1 MSVKIRNRRRLST
14 LRTVVAALAFGAVG
28 AVAMAQGTVGGY
40 VFSQSS
46 GTYTT
51 LTGATVLGSGLT
63 DDESYTVDLVSMSP
77 AFDFSFA
84 GERVRSLAVTTNG
97 HVRFR
102 GRGQHDSYNP
112 IAGAGAENNWV
123 ACVFSRDNQ
132 GNTTLGSEI
141 RYLVTGTAPNRTL
154 TVEWTN
160 RQRFGG
166 VPAEAWTYQLQ
177 MDETTGVMRMVYG
190 TFTGSPSAI
199 TGQVGLEGFTNT
211 AGNFLTRTT
220 TTNWAATTA
229 GTAAQT
235 CTVSGTVFPA
245 SGLTFTWT
253 PTTAAAPGAPALL
266 YPAAAATFVPQNVAL
281 LWDAPTAGA
290 NSPTEY
296 FLDFDTTDPPTNNI
310 STGSA
315 NQFDPAGLMTAATSY
330 FFKARSSNAGG
341 TSADSAQRTF
351 TTDSPIATFPYT
363 QNFATYPAV
372 LNTAGAWQEARA
384 YPSANTQFLDFPRP
398 DNTYPSG
405 GTVLGAW
412 QADGFA
418 NVGTTGAARLA
429 LVNNNMCEWLMT
441 PIFDIGTGAE
451 YRLRFDV
458 ALTTNGGTGAST
470 ILAGDTYRVLK
481 STDGGATWNVAD
493 TLMTFNNSSVIS
505 NTGQT
510 VTINLGAE
518 DGLVQFAF
526 VGVSG
531 QAARNGA
538 APDFFIDNV
547 IVEPVPLVADLSGSS
562 LSANFNN
569 QFGGRNV
576 TYTATITN
584 TGAAAST
591 GTTLNV
597 PIEPGFSYV
606 AASANVSTT
615 PSFATGA
622 LTDTGGVID
631 LASTSIPSGGTV
643 TVSWQYRS
651 DNTTGTA
658 TTTATINDPSLGTPI
673 TRNVVHTFRPNLP
686 VAAGSDIFY
695 DVWDTFQGSP
705 NSPTFN
711 YEAPTGTALTF
722 ADDDA
727 TVEINSSST
736 PALPSWPIR
745 FYGQPITNLTI
756 DNDGV
761 IVVNTP
767 GNNPPFTNADL
778 TLPATQN
785 NVIAPWWDDQDDTPS
800 NVRVFETGTP
810 GTRKF
815 VIDYNNNDFGTS
827 GNPYQAQVVFSEDT
841 QDIIFQYNDV
851 TVVNAAANE
860 AREATVGIRGT
871 GAAQARQYVFNPGA
885 GAPPVTAGT
894 AIRFRYLDPST
905 VTVGNASVAEGDAG
919 TTILSFPVTV
929 ANPPGTPFSIDYET
943 ANGTATLAD
952 NDYVQIPTTT
962 LNFAGSQTTAN
973 IDVTINGDTN
983 IEPSETV
990 LLNLSN
996 PTGGVLLANTVATG
1010 TIIADDLP
1018 GYGSFLGYGI
1028 QNTALTANTLN
1039 LTTGATTAGG
1049 AHPQVYRGG
1058 DFNATG
1064 SVYYGVSPATTAWFS
1079 VNPLDG
1085 TRTAMPAITGFPAQ
1099 HTIICLSFN
1108 PLDGELW
1115 AMTLNTTTFV
1125 GTTVGTLNRTT
1136 GAYTQIGNFA
1146 TMTGV
1151 GFAHDNAGNA
1161 YIVDDDTGGGTLRLG
1176 TYTAPATFTPIGSM
1190 GRTTLAFLE
1199 MDFDPETNV
1208 LYMPISGDATPA
1220 NNGLHSIDLGT
1231 GAVTLIGA
1239 SSPNGYQ
1246 NFGVWKP
1253 HRPALTVNAAFG
1265 TPTPA
1270 AGTANSAWDTSI
1282 NASIPSPISIGPGEQ
1297 QVVTGFTGTGS
1308 ATSGAGTSTSFNL
1321 RIPSSLTWNYQQQF
1335 DLTLLVNPP
1344 AAGTWNTT
1352 AGFKNAGS
1360 LVTLDVT
1367 PTGGFVFQSF
1377 SGGFTG
1383 TTNPDSFTITGPTT
1397 ITANF
1402 VGAGVTDWTLH

>member
-1 MSVKIRNRRRLST
+1 MSEKIRNNRRLSA
-14 LRTVVAALAFGAVG
+14 LRTVAAALGFAAISAAGF
-28 AVAMAQGTVGGY
+28 AQGTVSGY
-40 VFSQSS
+40 VFAQSS

-51 LTGATVLGSGLT
+51 LTGATVLATGLS
-63 DDESYTVDLVSMSP
+63 DDESYTIDLVSMSP

-84 GERVRSLAVTTNG
+84 GERVRNLAVTSNG

-123 ACVFSRDNQ
+123 ACVFSRDSQ

-141 RYLVTGTAPNRTL
+141 RYLVTGTAPTRTL

-166 VPAEAWTYQLQ
+166 VAAETWTYQLQ

-190 TFTGSPSAI
+190 TFSGSPSSI

-220 TTNWAATTA
+220 TTDWAATTA

-245 SGLTFTWT
+245 SGLTYTWT
-253 PTTAAAPGAPALL
+253 PTTAAAPGAPTLL
-266 YPAAAATFVPQNVAL
+266 YPAAGATSVPQNVAL
-281 LWDAPTAGA
+281 LWDSPTAGV
-290 NSPTEY
+290 NSPTAY
-296 FLDFDTTDPPTNNI
+296 FLDFETTDPPTNNI

-315 NQFDPAGLMTAATSY
+315 NQFDPAGLMTAATAY

-351 TTDSPIATFPYT
+351 TTDSPIAAFPYT
-363 QNFATYPAV
+363 QNFATYPVA
-372 LNTAGAWQEARA
+372 LNTAGSWQEGRA
-384 YPSANTQFLDFPRP
+384 VPSANTQFLDFPRP
-398 DNTYPSG
+398 DGTYPSG

-418 NVGTTGAARLA
+418 NSGGTGAARLA
-429 LVNNNMCEWLMT
+429 LVNNNMREWLMT
-441 PIFDIGTGAE
+441 PIFDIGTGTE

-458 ALTTNGGTGAST
+458 ALTTNAGTAAST
-470 ILAGDTYRVLK
+470 IQAGDSYLVLK
-481 STDGGATWNVAD
+481 SADGGATWNVAD
-493 TLMTFNNSSVIS
+493 TLMTFNNSTPIS

-526 VGVSG
+526 VGLSG
-531 QAARNGA
+531 QTARTA
-538 APDFFIDNV
+538 SAPDFFIDNV
-547 IVEPVPLVADLSGSS
+547 IVEPVPLVADLSATSF
-562 LSANFNN
+562 SANFNN

-576 TYTATITN
+576 TYTVAISN
-584 TGAAAST
+584 TGGAAST

-597 PIEPGFSYV
+597 PIQPGFSYV
-606 AASANVSTT
+606 TGSASVNTT
-615 PSFATGA
+615 PAFATGT

-631 LASTSIPSGGTV
+631 LTATNIPSGGTV

-658 TTTATINDPSLGTPI
+658 TTTASINDPSLGTPI
-673 TRNVVHTFRPNLP
+673 TRNLLHTFRPNLP
-686 VAAGSDIFY
+686 VAAGADIFY

-705 NSPTFN
+705 NSPTFS
-711 YEAPTGTALTF
+711 YETPTGTALTF
-722 ADDDA
+722 ADDDNI
-727 TVEINSSST
+727 VEINSGTT
-736 PALPSWPIR
+736 PALPSWPISY
-745 FYGQPITNLTI
+745 YGQTVTNLTI
-756 DNDGV
+756 DNDGFL
-761 IVVNTP
+761 IVNLP
-767 GNNPPFTNADL
+767 GTNASFTNADL
-778 TLPATQN
+778 NLAGTQN
-785 NVIAPWWDDQDDTPS
+785 NIIAPWWDDQDDAPS
-800 NVRVFETGTP
+800 NIRVFETGVAP
-810 GTRKF
+810 NRKF
-815 VIDYNNNDFGTS
+815 VIDFNNNDFGTT
-827 GNPYQAQVVFSEDT
+827 GNPYQAQVVFSEAND
-841 QDIIFQYNDV
+841 DIVFQYNDV
-851 TVVNAAANE
+851 TVVNAVASE
-860 AREATVGIRGT
+860 AREATIGIRGT
-871 GAAQARQYVFNPGA
+871 GTAQARQYGFNLGA

-894 AIRFRYLDPST
+894 AIRFRYLDPAF
-905 VTVGNASVAEGDAG
+905 VTVGNASIAEGNSG

-929 ANPPGTPFSIDYET
+929 TNPPATPFSIDYAT
-943 ANGTATLAD
+943 ADGSGTLAD
-952 NDYVQIPTTT
+952 NDYVQINTTT
-962 LNFAGSQTTAN
+962 LNFAGSQTTSQ
-973 IDVTINGDTN
+973 IDVTINGDVN

-996 PTGGVLLANTVATG
+996 PQGGVVLGNTVATG
-1010 TIIADDLP
+1010 TITADDLP

-1039 LTTGATTAGG
+1039 LTTGVTTAGA
-1049 AHPQVYRGG
+1049 AHPSVYRGG

-1064 SVYYGVSPATTAWFS
+1064 SAYYGVTPAATTWFS
-1079 VNPLDG
+1079 VDPLSG
-1085 TRTAMPAITGFPAQ
+1085 ARTAMPAITGLPAS

-1108 PLDGELW
+1108 PADGQLW

-1125 GTTVGTLNRTT
+1125 GTTVGTLDLGT
-1136 GAYTQIGNFA
+1136 GAYTQVGNFA
-1146 TMTGV
+1146 TATGV

-1199 MDFDPETNV
+1199 MDFDPETNT
-1208 LYMPISGDATPA
+1208 LYMPISGDAAPA
-1220 NNGLHSIDLGT
+1220 NNGLHSINLAT

-1239 SSPNGYQ
+1239 SSTNGYQ

-1270 AGTANSAWDTSI
+1270 AGSANSAWDTAI
-1282 NASIPSPISIGPGEQ
+1282 NASIPSPVAIGPGEQ

-1308 ATSGAGTSTSFNL
+1308 AGSGAGTATSFNL
-1321 RIPSSLTWNYQQQF
+1321 RVPSTLTWNFQQQF
-1335 DLTLLVNPP
+1335 DLTLNVNPP
-1344 AAGTWNTT
+1344 GSGTWNTT
-1352 AGFKNAGS
+1352 AGFKNASS

-1383 TTNPDSFTITGPTT
+1383 TTNPDSFTISGPTT

-1402 VGAGVTDWTLH
+1402 VGAAVSDWTLH